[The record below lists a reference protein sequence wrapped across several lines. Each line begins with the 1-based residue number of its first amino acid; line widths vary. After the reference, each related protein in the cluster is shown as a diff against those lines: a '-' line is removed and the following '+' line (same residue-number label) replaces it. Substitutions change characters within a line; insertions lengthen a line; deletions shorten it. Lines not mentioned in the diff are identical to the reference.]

1 MNKQKLN
8 AFIID
13 VDNLHKAVN
22 DNDIKNHLCTEFQRI
37 KKKHIAEKEKSKPNV
52 YDEVEKIMYNSRK
65 EKAEVITVNMDEYKA
80 TCDNNTRVQRIELV
94 NQKLQH
100 MEGEPLMISYLKGY
114 LLFCHKNAIGIKNFV
129 EFLANTNENY
139 DYSTF
144 LIKLYKLVDKY
155 KGLQC
160 CKLPVRFFKSKFSII
175 RQICINNS
183 SDWE

>member
-94 NQKLQH
+94 NKKLQH

-114 LLFCHKNAIGIKNFV
+114 LLFCHKDKIGIKNFV

-175 RQICINNS
+175 KQICINNS
-183 SDWE
+183 SDWK